1 VRPLPI
7 LALALAAGLAGGYLG
22 ASLAPR
28 PQPATPQLAP
38 GVAALYAQAAP
49 SVVSVRTDQALRR
62 LFRSGESRG
71 VGSGFVVDDGL
82 IVTSRHVIAQA
93 NEIVVEFHGG
103 WTGSAELVAGDELSD
118 LALLRVPGSPPV
130 APLRLAPADPAIGS
144 LALAIGNP
152 FGEFPGSVS
161 VGHVS
166 ALHRR
171 VPAPGGGM
179 IAGMI
184 QTDAALNPG
193 NSGGPLLDSS
203 GRVIGVNTAI
213 FGPDGVS
220 IGLGF
225 AVSSP
230 VAATVI
236 EALRT
241 HGRVPRPQSGLIELK
256 TLGDWAGLGGYPD
269 GDGVIVLTVQ
279 RGSPADRAG
288 VSGTSGEERWGQ
300 TLVQTGGDVIIAV
313 NGRVVTSADAL
324 IAELAILRSGDT
336 VTLELLRSGVPVTA
350 TLVLD

>member
-1 VRPLPI
+1 MRAVLI
-7 LALALAAGLAGGYLG
+7 IALALAAGLAGGFLG

-28 PQPATPQLAP
+28 PEPAAP
-38 GVAALYAQAAP
+38 PLTAGVAALYARAAP

-71 VGSGFVVDDGL
+71 VGSGFVVDGGL
-82 IVTSRHVIAQA
+82 IVTSRHVVAQA

-118 LALLRVPGSPPV
+118 LALLRAPGSPPV
-130 APLRLAPADPAIGS
+130 APLQLASADPAIGS

-171 VPAPGGGM
+171 VPAPGGGV

-241 HGRVPRPQSGLIELK
+241 QGRVSRPRSGLTELK
-256 TLGDWAGLGGYPD
+256 TLRDWAGLGGYPD
-269 GDGVIVLTVQ
+269 GDGVIVLAVQ
-279 RGSPADRAG
+279 RGSPAERAG
-288 VSGTSGEERWGQ
+288 VRGSSGEERWGQ
-300 TLVQTGGDVIIAV
+300 TLVQTGGDVIVAM
-313 NGRVVTSADAL
+313 NGRAVTSADEL
-324 IAELAILRSGDT
+324 IAELAILRSGETANLD
-336 VTLELLRSGVPVTA
+336 LLRSGVPTTA
-350 TLVLD
+350 ALALE

>member
-1 VRPLPI
+1 VRAVLTVS
-7 LALALAAGLAGGYLG
+7 LALAAGLAGGYLG
-22 ASLAPR
+22 ARLAPR
-28 PQPATPQLAP
+28 PEPPPPPPVTDL
-38 GVAALYAQAAP
+38 AALYVQSAP

-93 NEIVVEFHGG
+93 NRIVVEFHGG

-118 LALLRVPGSPPV
+118 LALLRVPGSPQV
-130 APLRLAPADPAIGS
+130 APLELAAADPAIGS

-171 VPAPGGGM
+171 VPAPGGGV

-241 HGRVPRPQSGLIELK
+241 QGRVPRPQSGLTEFK
-256 TLGDWAGLGGYPD
+256 TLRDWAGLGGYPD
-269 GDGVIVLTVQ
+269 GEGVIVLAVQ
-279 RGSPADRAG
+279 RGSPAERAG
-288 VSGTSGEERWGQ
+288 VRGSSGEERWGQ
-300 TLVQTGGDVIIAV
+300 TLVLTGGDVILAV
-313 NGRVVTSADAL
+313 NGRAVTSADAL
-324 IAELAILRSGDT
+324 IAELAILRGG
-336 VTLELLRSGVPVTA
+336 ETA
-350 TLVLD
+350 TLVLLRGGVPTTVALALE